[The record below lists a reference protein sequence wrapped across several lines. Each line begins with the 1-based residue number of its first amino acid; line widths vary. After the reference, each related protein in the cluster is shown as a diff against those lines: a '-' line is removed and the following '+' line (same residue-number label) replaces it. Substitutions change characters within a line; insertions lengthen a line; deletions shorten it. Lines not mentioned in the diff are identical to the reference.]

1 MQTESS
7 ETNPGQPHDSA
18 SRANVCQAKPQT
30 LPIFQHTSAIF
41 RIGDVPGIWLL
52 ALGEAT

>member
-1 MQTESS
+1 VQTESS